1 MIFESNIQLYVDGQ
15 QRNPDSLRLYLAN
28 RASNIE
34 SGTVKLRVKLR
45 KNTQKTIVNTL
56 IQIICF
62 RFCLLCRIC

>member
-28 RASNIE
+28 RASNIQ

-56 IQIICF
+56 I
-62 RFCLLCRIC
+62 